1 MHRTTTRVTLHA
13 WSLPL
18 PAWIAPRLVAGDRG
32 RSLKKMKSLLTLL
45 IVLCSLSSQAFAK
58 AYFQTKNE
66 MIQKADAIA
75 IVEISAV
82 QDSDAKGKVWTYRTK
97 GTVKVEET
105 LKGELPKEFTIYGAE
120 TFICASCPV
129 TNGRFIVF
137 LKKDGDLWTGSN
149 WHLSLRPIKDGLV
162 EWYVADDNR
171 YEMKPMT
178 LNTVLAEIKTQKANK
193 AVDSTR

>member
-1 MHRTTTRVTLHA
+1 MQEDATA
-13 WSLPL
+13 YS
-18 PAWIAPRLVAGDRG
+18 G
-32 RSLKKMKSLLTLL
+32 RQLIFTFAKKMKSLLTVL
-45 IVLCSLSSQAFAK
+45 IVLCSLSPHAFAK

-66 MIQKADAIA
+66 MIEKAEAIA
-75 IVEISAV
+75 VVEISAV
-82 QDSDAKGKVWTYRTK
+82 QDSDAKGKIGTYRTK

-129 TNGRFIVF
+129 TKGRFIVF

-149 WHLSLRPIKDGLV
+149 WHLSLRPIKDGMV
-162 EWYVADDNR
+162 EWYVADDNQ
-171 YEMKPMT
+171 YEMKPRA